1 MAQKSPRVSL
11 AGARTH
17 ATIATEVRAVI
28 SRLEIEARPP
38 HRVVM
43 VGFPDAQILDIT
55 GPLEVFSR
63 ASRWLREHASLT
75 TDAYRVELVASAAGP
90 LRTSGGL
97 QLVATRAYPDVHDA
111 QTLLVAGGIG
121 YRAAAQDDVL
131 LEWLRRQL
139 PRVERMGSICTGAFI
154 LAQAGLL
161 RRRNATTHWAYVDRL
176 ASSEPTA
183 QIASDCLYTQSGKV
197 YTSAGVTAGM
207 DLALAMVESDWGRA
221 VALAV
226 AQELVLFAKRS
237 GGQAQISRQLI
248 AQKKGGDRIAAL
260 ELWILDHLDAD
271 LSVSSLARRA
281 RMSARQLMRRFAATA
296 GDTPARYV
304 LQRRLEAVRRDLEET
319 DLPLKAIAHR
329 TGFHSE
335 QSMRRAFARAH
346 GAPPE
351 RYRAQR
357 VQMQPP
363 HRPGVSKRS
372 RTDRA
377 PSRRT
382 AARSRTAA
390 RRR

>member
-1 MAQKSPRVSL
+1 
-11 AGARTH
+11 
-17 ATIATEVRAVI
+17 
-28 SRLEIEARPP
+28 
-38 HRVVM
+38 M

-63 ASRWLREHASLT
+63 TSRWLREHASLA
-75 TDAYRVELVASAAGP
+75 TDAYHVELVASRAGP

-97 QLVATRAYPDVHDA
+97 ELIASRAWRDVHDA

-121 YRAAAQDDVL
+121 YRAAAQDATL
-131 LEWLRRQL
+131 LDWLRRQL
-139 PRVERMGSICTGAFI
+139 PRVQRLGSICTGAFV

-183 QIASDCLYTQSGKV
+183 LVESDCLYTRSGKI

-207 DLALAMVESDWGRA
+207 DLALAMVESDWGRG

-237 GGQAQISRQLI
+237 GAQAQISRQLI

-271 LSVSSLARRA
+271 LSVPSLAKRA
-281 RMSARQLMRRFAATA
+281 GLSARQLMRRFASTA
-296 GDTPARYV
+296 GDTPAHYV
-304 LQRRLEAVRRDLEET
+304 LQRRLEAVQRDLDESE
-319 DLPLKAIAHR
+319 LALKAVAGR
-329 TGFHSE
+329 AGFHSE
-335 QSMRRAFARAH
+335 QSMRRAFVRAH
-346 GAPPE
+346 GTTPE
-351 RYRAQR
+351 SYRAQR
-357 VQMQPP
+357 AEAKAARPADASMQP
-363 HRPGVSKRS
+363 RVG
-372 RTDRA
+372 
-377 PSRRT
+377 RT
-382 AARSRTAA
+382 AFLRTHVRSRTAA

>member
-1 MAQKSPRVSL
+1 M
-11 AGARTH
+11 
-17 ATIATEVRAVI
+17 IN
-28 SRLEIEARPP
+28 RLQSDARPA

-63 ASRWLREHASLT
+63 TSRWLREHASLAA
-75 TDAYRVELVASAAGP
+75 DAYRVELVATEAGP
-90 LRTSGGL
+90 LQTSGGL
-97 QLVATRAYPDVHDA
+97 QLIATRAYRDVHDA

-121 YRAAAQDDVL
+121 YRAAAQDQGL

-139 PRVERMGSICTGAFI
+139 ARVERMGSICTGAFV

-183 QIASDCLYTQSGKV
+183 QVASDCLYTQSGKV
-197 YTSAGVTAGM
+197 FTSAGVTAGM
-207 DLALAMVESDWGRA
+207 DLALAMVESDWGRG

-237 GGQAQISRQLI
+237 GAQAQISRQLI

-260 ELWILDHLDAD
+260 ELWILDHLDAE
-271 LSVSSLARRA
+271 LSVSSLARRVG
-281 RMSARQLMRRFAATA
+281 MSSRQLIRRFASTV

-304 LQRRLEAVRRDLEET
+304 LQRRLEAVRRDLEES
-319 DLPLKAIAHR
+319 DLSLKEIARR

-335 QSMRRAFARAH
+335 QSMRRAFAREH

-351 RYRAQR
+351 NYRMQR
-357 VQMQPP
+357 AKAKP
-363 HRPGVSKRS
+363 HRSVASKRS
-372 RTDRA
+372 RTERTA
-377 PSRRT
+377 SGRT